1 MTGRKVTVVSSDNAR
16 FELTHKAALDSGLL
30 KEMLDDESSQ
40 SVEIPL
46 PK

>member
-1 MTGRKVTVVSSDNAR
+1 MIKVTVVSSDAVR

-30 KEMLDDESSQ
+30 EMLDDGG
-40 SVEIPL
+40 EIPL